1 MLQPLCPQDQAGSGE
16 AASLRCFKP
25 LQPLPLIPQRDPKH
39 DAAGLRLYCFLGCL
53 QTPDGH
59 TAQHAE
65 PPPFPQASHP
75 PRPPAPRSP
84 PASWSARLQTEP
96 CGAAGTAARCR
107 RSRCSAAH
115 PRSTAPAGARAAGTA
130 RRGPPRS
137 SPPTLCSPAPP
148 PPLRSASRSSS
159 APAVARSWSGT
170 GGTCSPARP
179 RRPSAPVCSCGR

>member
-65 PPPFPQASHP
+65 PPNERGGGFRVPC
-75 PRPPAPRSP
+75 PA
-84 PASWSARLQTEP
+84 
-96 CGAAGTAARCR
+96 
-107 RSRCSAAH
+107 
-115 PRSTAPAGARAAGTA
+115 
-130 RRGPPRS
+130 
-137 SPPTLCSPAPP
+137 
-148 PPLRSASRSSS
+148 
-159 APAVARSWSGT
+159 
-170 GGTCSPARP
+170 PARP
-179 RRPSAPVCSCGR
+179 PLPPAVGHPRARGALRCFLFSLVRVRRGGVGAGALSTAQRCERAATGSCAPGSPRWTLLTPR